1 MQLML
6 REKGVE
12 GDLSRVPPN
21 QISELPLPFNL
32 LTRGRGASMKQV
44 CSPETHT
51 KTPTIE
57 LESGAV
63 ISVLKPN

>member
-1 MQLML
+1 M
-6 REKGVE
+6 E

-32 LTRGRGASMKQV
+32 LTRGRGASMDIVKQV

-51 KTPTIE
+51 KNPTIE